1 MSRTV
6 ENRWDGKALLFYPR
20 MNTDTHRSN
29 LAEETCAICGGSGW
43 KIVEREGISGAEKC
57 ECVNAGRA
65 GRLKDRANIPPLYER
80 ASVDNF
86 VLPPDNPVARTALA
100 TVALTVRGYVRD
112 YPSVPKPGLLFIGAP
127 GCGKTHLAV
136 AALSGLIE
144 RGFEGVFFDFQA
156 LLNRIRSGY
165 DQASGTMDR
174 EAYKAALDT
183 DILLLDDVGAHRV
196 TDWVEDTVT
205 SIVTHRCNNRKAT
218 IVTTNLRD
226 PEAGN
231 QRGSGLESDLYS
243 KFFLEERIGMRARS
257 RLFEMCRLIRMP
269 DVEDYRL
276 KKR

>member
-1 MSRTV
+1 MTV
-6 ENRWDGKALLFYPR
+6 E
-20 MNTDTHRSN
+20 
-29 LAEETCAICGGSGW
+29 EVCAICGGSGW
-43 KIVEREGISGAEKC
+43 KIIEREGISGAEKC
-57 ECVNAGRA
+57 ECVIAGRV
-65 GRLKDRANIPPLYER
+65 GRLQDRANIPPLYEK

-86 VLPPDNPVARTALA
+86 VLPQDNPVARTALA

-112 YPSVPKPGLLFIGAP
+112 FPSVPKPGLMFIGAP
-127 GCGKTHLAV
+127 GCGKTHLAT
-136 AALSGLIE
+136 AALHGLIE

-183 DILLLDDVGAHRV
+183 EILLLDDVGAHRV
-196 TDWVEDTVT
+196 TDWVT
-205 SIVTHRCNNRKAT
+205 SIVTHRCNNKKAT

-231 QRGSGLESDLYS
+231 QRGSGLESDIHS

-257 RLFEMCRLIRMP
+257 RLFEMCRLIKMP

-276 KKR
+276 KRR